1 MRRLDHRVIEQ
12 KEPAADKVANGR
24 AAHKPREET
33 QCGAEHAPLWRS
45 LRSSAPHP
53 RKTKTRKEP
62 RNADKDHRFHHPHPT
77 PNLGKGQEVAR

>member
-1 MRRLDHRVIEQ
+1 MRRLEQ
-12 KEPAADKVANGR
+12 REENRCADKVANDR
-24 AAHKPREET
+24 AAKEPREEA
-33 QCGAEHAPLWRS
+33 QCGAKDTPLGRG

-62 RNADKDHRFHHPHPT
+62 RNTNSDHRFHHPHPT